1 MLLLLLLRGPQPIRI
16 LHTGG
21 KCACSGAFSPDGQL
35 LAVGLRCGGVK
46 VYEFHPTTRQV
57 RAWGQQRPVPWTPCV
72 GVWHSVPT
80 DLNLPSCS
88 NV

>member
-1 MLLLLLLRGPQPIRI
+1 MVTDQHVTLLLLLPTHCCHSLPQPIRI

-57 RAWGQQRPVPWTPCV
+57 GS
-72 GVWHSVPT
+72 GVQGVLAASVQFRHCR
-80 DLNLPSCS
+80 L
-88 NV
+88 